1 MNLEYFISFVKPYT
15 MTSIKRIIELF
26 NSLEYIRINNIEGD
40 IVECGV
46 WRGGNILGII
56 EYLYFYNIT
65 NKKVWL
71 FDTFSGMT
79 EPKDIDID
87 HHNRKAKDIL
97 NLANVKAYAS
107 LEEVQTNLSNSKFDT
122 SNIYYIKGDV
132 SETLQDYKNIP
143 TKISLLRLDTDWYDS
158 TKNELIYLYPKLVL
172 NGVLIIDDYGHWNGC
187 KKAVDEY
194 FSDTNIF
201 LQQIDYTGIK
211 IIKK

>member
-1 MNLEYFISFVKPYT
+1 
-15 MTSIKRIIELF
+15 
-26 NSLEYIRINNIEGD
+26 
-40 IVECGV
+40 
-46 WRGGNILGII
+46 
-56 EYLYFYNIT
+56 
-65 NKKVWL
+65 
-71 FDTFSGMT
+71 MT